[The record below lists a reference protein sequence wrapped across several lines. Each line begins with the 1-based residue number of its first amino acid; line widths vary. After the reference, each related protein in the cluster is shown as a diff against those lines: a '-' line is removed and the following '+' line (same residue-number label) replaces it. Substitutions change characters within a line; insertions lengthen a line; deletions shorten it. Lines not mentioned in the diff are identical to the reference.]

1 MTRISCDVVA
11 DLMPLVLDGLAGK
24 DTEALLHEH
33 LASCEKCRERYAQM
47 QQERREETPPPAPLQ
62 TVKRELHRRRLN
74 MALAVGCVIAF
85 AAVLLFGWMTKPQ
98 YGDAQGVTLMT
109 REDGRRYVL
118 MDNDAICFQADVLEN
133 PDLGGTDMIAYSW
146 TTRWD
151 RLLGRN
157 GRGGVASLTVPEDV
171 KRVYYAD
178 LASDGGLIRL
188 SGEEDGG
195 GAQVLPRLAARA
207 YVVAGLAGAAVF
219 AIATMLLIQRSRVWR
234 FTALAALFCLS
245 VVVNTLL
252 IIGPGLKTYTLT
264 RDLTTLILPGSLF
277 MTGGLVFG
285 NRVRYQRLKDKGLRA
300 D

>member
-33 LASCEKCRERYAQM
+33 LASCEKCRERYAQK
-47 QQERREETPPPAPLQ
+47 QQERREETPPPPPLQ
-62 TVKRELHRRRLN
+62 TVKRELRRRKTE
-74 MALAVGCVIAF
+74 MALTVACVIAF

-98 YGDAQGVTLMT
+98 YGDAQGVTLVSQ
-109 REDGRRYVL
+109 EGKRYVL
-118 MDNDAICFQADVLEN
+118 LDNDAICFQTEVLEN
-133 PDLGGTDMIAYSW
+133 PELGGMDMIAYSW

-171 KRVYYAD
+171 NRVYYAD
-178 LASDGGLIRL
+178 LASDGGLIQL
-188 SGEEDGG
+188 SDEEGGG

-207 YVVAGLAGAAVF
+207 YVVVGLAGAAVF
-219 AIATMLLIQRSRVWR
+219 AIATMLLIRRSRVWR

-245 VVVNTLL
+245 VVATTLL
-252 IIGPGLKTYTLT
+252 ILGPSLKTYTLT
-264 RDLTTLILPGSLF
+264 RDLTTLILPGSIFL
-277 MTGGLVFG
+277 TGGLVFG